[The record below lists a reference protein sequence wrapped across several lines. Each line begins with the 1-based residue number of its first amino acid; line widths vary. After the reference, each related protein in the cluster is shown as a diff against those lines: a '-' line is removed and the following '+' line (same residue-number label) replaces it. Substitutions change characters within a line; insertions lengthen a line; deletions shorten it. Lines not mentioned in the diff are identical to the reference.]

1 MACCGVLLHMYERF
15 VRYISK
21 NAIVQMGI
29 WGDDYM
35 TAAKKAF
42 FLDLRHQG
50 RIGLVDDTVS
60 FLLGLQ
66 EVATGFV
73 GFLVV
78 HVLILF
84 MDTNFFG
91 ESLKFVETAFGP
103 AFFVFYIGAI
113 IGKVAHPLFPLVNI
127 HLDILGKLGHDC
139 KVSSLLLCNG

>member
-1 MACCGVLLHMYERF
+1 
-15 VRYISK
+15 
-21 NAIVQMGI
+21 
-29 WGDDYM
+29 M

-42 FLDLRHQG
+42 FLDLRHQD

-78 HVLILF
+78 YLLILY

-91 ESLKFVETAFGP
+91 ESMKFVETPFGP

-113 IGKVAHPLFPLVNI
+113 IGKVTIKFKPLIL
-127 HLDILGKLGHDC
+127 LDLSRKPGHNR
-139 KVSSLLLCNG
+139 KITALLLCHGRRNVHWGAEVCDALDSIVYD